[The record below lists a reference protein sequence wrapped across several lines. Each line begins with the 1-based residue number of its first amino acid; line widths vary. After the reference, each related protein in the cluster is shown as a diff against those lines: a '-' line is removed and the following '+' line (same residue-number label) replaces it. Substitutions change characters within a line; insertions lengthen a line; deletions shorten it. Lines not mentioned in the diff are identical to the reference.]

1 MGRGESFGEHSAL
14 NDLPNPFSVEVFTPR
29 VEIYKILR
37 AHFIKYFGGLQ
48 GEPVERLRAQI
59 VLKRNWLQSKIDL
72 IKRLSPDQIIHSI
85 EYKNESEV
93 QNIKPSKENIKE
105 VPYVKNNPKEKE
117 VNPDAAAA
125 G

>member
-1 MGRGESFGEHSAL
+1 
-14 NDLPNPFSVEVFTPR
+14 
-29 VEIYKILR
+29 
-37 AHFIKYFGGLQ
+37 
-48 GEPVERLRAQI
+48 
-59 VLKRNWLQSKIDL
+59 
-72 IKRLSPDQIIHSI
+72 
-85 EYKNESEV
+85 V